1 MPRPV
6 TATRR
11 LDMYPTPGLQMHGA
25 ASAAPCNGRGT
36 PGLRLDVCLDV
47 VDRLLHGG
55 DLLGFLVG
63 NLALELF
70 LEGHDQFDG
79 VERVGAEIV
88 DERSAVGD
96 FFFLDAKLFDDD
108 LLDALFD
115 AAHGCSLNPGVCS
128 DGSCKGIPGNR

>member
-1 MPRPV
+1 MSFAGIHCAGSKPRTSPEIRVGNADASKWVIGPMPERPWTMPSQLLLRSLPSGDRVPRPV

-63 NLALELF
+63 NQI
-70 LEGHDQFDG
+70 G
-79 VERVGAEIV
+79 R
-88 DERSAVGD
+88 
-96 FFFLDAKLFDDD
+96 
-108 LLDALFD
+108 
-115 AAHGCSLNPGVCS
+115 AHV
-128 DGSCKGIPGNR
+128 